1 MSLKAASLFQ
11 HMNPQEFIDYLAKTY
26 NLKPPQA
33 ILKASELLA
42 VTKWLV
48 YRWLNGEKN
57 PHPGKLKHMQK
68 IVECDALQK
77 RVKELEEKL
86 NQQ

>member
-1 MSLKAASLFQ
+1 MT
-11 HMNPQEFIDYLAKTY
+11 PQEFIAYLAETHNIKHS
-26 NLKPPQA
+26 QA
-33 ILKASELLA
+33 ILKAAELLA

-68 IVECDALQK
+68 IIECDALEK

>member
-1 MSLKAASLFQ
+1 MT
-11 HMNPQEFIDYLAKTY
+11 PQEFIDYLAETHNIKHS
-26 NLKPPQA
+26 QA

-86 NQQ
+86 NQK

>member
-1 MSLKAASLFQ
+1 MT
-11 HMNPQEFIDYLAKTY
+11 PQEFIDYLAETHNIKHS
-26 NLKPPQA
+26 QA
-33 ILKASELLA
+33 ILKAAELLA

-57 PHPGKLKHMQK
+57 PHPGKLAHMEA
-68 IVECDALQK
+68 IRENDALKK